1 MAKATDPDGFQES
14 PVRRWHRH
22 QRCRDCPRQIANLPN
37 ARFES
42 ADFLQASFEN
52 YDVIAA
58 IECVNYL
65 SLPER
70 GAFLEKVANEHAGK
84 ILLLS
89 GPIVDY
95 TRHFGHRRLMHE
107 FKTLGFAPLRFYNLS
122 LYWHPP

>member
-1 MAKATDPDGFQES
+1 MVGIDISDVAIARAKS
-14 PVRRWHRH
+14 L
-22 QRCRDCPRQIANLPN
+22 NLPN

-70 GAFLEKVANEHAGK
+70 GAFLEKVARN
-84 ILLLS
+84 
-89 GPIVDY
+89 
-95 TRHFGHRRLMHE
+95 TRARYFCFRVRLWTTRD
-107 FKTLGFAPLRFYNLS
+107 TLVTS
-122 LYWHPP
+122 D